1 MIFSPHSENR
11 FTIQWDKVH
20 NHDHVANGT
29 FTFQLTLF
37 KSGEIHFVY
46 REVSSLYMIN
56 TILYYSSLLTVLL
69 QVPLLVSE
77 ISDEN
82 HPVVVGLAD
91 SFYVDTQVE
100 GSGGP
105 GD

>member
-1 MIFSPHSENR
+1 M
-11 FTIQWDKVH
+11 
-20 NHDHVANGT
+20 
-29 FTFQLTLF
+29 
-37 KSGEIHFVY
+37 Y
-46 REVSSLYMIN
+46 REVYKQLD
-56 TILYYSSLLTVLL
+56 LLQYIVHSHDPSILL

-91 SFYVDTQVE
+91 SFYVDTPFI

>member
-1 MIFSPHSENR
+1 
-11 FTIQWDKVH
+11 
-20 NHDHVANGT
+20 
-29 FTFQLTLF
+29 
-37 KSGEIHFVY
+37 
-46 REVSSLYMIN
+46 MIN